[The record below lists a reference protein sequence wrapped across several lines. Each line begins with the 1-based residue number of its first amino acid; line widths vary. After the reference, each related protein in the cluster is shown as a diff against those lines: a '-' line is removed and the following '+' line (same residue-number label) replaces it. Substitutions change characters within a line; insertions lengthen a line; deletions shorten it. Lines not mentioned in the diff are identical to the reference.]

1 MARDDEAGGL
11 RRHHAVGIGLVALI
25 GGCVVGIRSD
35 SAFLGILGAVG
46 AGVVAGLAVLAWAAV
61 AAVVSGFKEGWRETA
76 DDDQATSPQAV
87 PLNAHRERERLRV
100 QLAARNADSVE
111 SALEAVRELSASEA
125 ARSGWLGDIDFT
137 EDIAIIREKF
147 QQAQALRETA
157 DTLSLL
163 DRPNADDR
171 RLLEEANDAIADLE
185 AAAAGRV
192 DLIKQCAASAR
203 GIDVSLNDERRDA
216 DTEAKRA
223 ELQATL
229 SAMLFGVEALHKRN
243 TADTAG
249 DAVMAR
255 VRAYLEVKEQ
265 IRQNPDR

>member
-1 MARDDEAGGL
+1 
-11 RRHHAVGIGLVALI
+11 
-25 GGCVVGIRSD
+25 VV
-35 SAFLGILGAVG
+35 V
-46 AGVVAGLAVLAWAAV
+46 WAAV
-61 AAVVSGFKEGWRETA
+61 AVVVSGFKEGWREAA
-76 DDDQATSPQAV
+76 DDDQATSPQEV
-87 PLNAHRERERLRV
+87 PRDARQERERWRV
-100 QLAARNADSVE
+100 QFAAGNADLVE
-111 SALEAVRELSASEA
+111 SALAAARELSASEA

-137 EDIAIIREKF
+137 EDIAIIREKL
-147 QQAQALRETA
+147 QKAQALRETA

-171 RLLEEANDAIADLE
+171 RLLREANDAIADLE

-216 DTEAKRA
+216 DTEARRA

-229 SAMLFGVEALHKRN
+229 SAMLFGVEAVHNRTN
-243 TADTAG
+243 ADTAG

-265 IRQNPDR
+265 IRQNPRR